1 MANDMTMPETA
12 TTELNGILPM
22 QSLRAYL
29 RDGAIAADTDFDDDQ
44 VQPAS
49 IDLRLGRVAHR
60 VRASFLPGAERTVAQ
75 QLDRLGM
82 HTIDLAD
89 GAVLERGCVY
99 IVPLMERLK
108 LPPRVAGVANPKSS
122 SGRLDIFTRL
132 ITDRAIAFDRIDSGY
147 EGPLYA
153 EIAPR
158 TFSVLVKSGTRL
170 SQLRLRKGRS
180 RCTDVELRRLHER
193 VPLVHGASADDI
205 AEGIA
210 ISVDL
215 HGAGGDAQKHA
226 AETKD
231 GRVLLGA
238 GGGAQQHAAESKD
251 GRVLLGAARDKL
263 IGFKARPN
271 TALIDVQKA
280 AHYDPLDFWEPLYA
294 RGDEGLILNPDDFYI
309 LASREAVTIPP
320 DHAAEMV
327 PYDTLVGEF
336 RVHYAGF
343 FDPGFGYAP
352 AGGQGTRA
360 VLEIRSHEVPFL
372 LEHGQI
378 VGRLLYEKM
387 TAQPE
392 RLYGPDM
399 GSNYQRQ
406 TLALS
411 KQFRRVDWSAG

>member
-1 MANDMTMPETA
+1 
-12 TTELNGILPM
+12 M
-22 QSLRAYL
+22 QALRAL
-29 RDGAIAADTDFDDDQ
+29 TRDGNIAADTAFDADQ
-44 VQPAS
+44 LQPAS
-49 IDLRLGRVAHR
+49 IDLRLGHVAHR
-60 VRASFLPGAERTVAQ
+60 VRASFLPGQHRTVAD
-75 QLDRLGM
+75 QLDRLAM
-82 HTIDLAD
+82 HTIDLSQ

-99 IVPLMERLK
+99 IVPLLERLK
-108 LPPRVAGVANPKSS
+108 LPPRVSGIANPKSS

-132 ITDRAIAFDRIDSGY
+132 ITDRCDAFDRIASAY

-158 TFSVLVKSGTRL
+158 TFSVLVRTGTRL
-170 SQLRLRKGRS
+170 SQLRLRRGRS
-180 RCTDVELRRLHER
+180 RCTDQELRRLHER

-205 AEGIA
+205 AEGIR

-215 HGAGGDAQKHA
+215 EGPGGDKI
-226 AETKD
+226 
-231 GRVLLGA
+231 
-238 GGGAQQHAAESKD
+238 
-251 GRVLLGAARDKL
+251 

-271 TALIDVQKA
+271 TALIDVQQVN
-280 AHYDPLDFWEPLYA
+280 HYDPLDFWEPLHA
-294 RGDEGLILNPDDFYI
+294 RGDAGLILNPDDFYI

-327 PYDTLVGEF
+327 PYDTLIGEF

-378 VGRLLYEKM
+378 VGRLQYEKL
-387 TAQPE
+387 TDAPE

-411 KQFRRVDWSAG
+411 KQFRRVDWPAG

>member
-1 MANDMTMPETA
+1 MANDMTVPETA
-12 TTELNGILPM
+12 TSDLNGILPM
-22 QSLRAYL
+22 QSLRAYV
-29 RDGAIAADTDFDDDQ
+29 RDGAIQADTDYDDDQ
-44 VQPAS
+44 IQPSS
-49 IDLRLGRVAHR
+49 IDLRLGPVAHR
-60 VRASFLPGAERTVAQ
+60 VRASFLPGAERTVAE

-82 HTIDLAD
+82 HTIDLAN

-108 LPPRVAGVANPKSS
+108 LPPRISGIANPKSS

-132 ITDRAIAFDRIDSGY
+132 ITDRSEAFDRIESGY

-215 HGAGGDAQKHA
+215 QGAG
-226 AETKD
+226 E
-231 GRVLLGA
+231 
-238 GGGAQQHAAESKD
+238 
-251 GRVLLGAARDKL
+251 DKL

-271 TALIDVQKA
+271 TALIDVQKV

-294 RGDEGLILNPDDFYI
+294 RADEGLILNPDDFYI

-378 VGRLLYEKM
+378 VGRLQYEKL
-387 TAQPE
+387 TAAPE

>member
-1 MANDMTMPETA
+1 MANDMSMPET
-12 TTELNGILPM
+12 TTDGLNGILPM
-22 QSLRAYL
+22 QGLRAL
-29 RDGAIAADTDFDDDQ
+29 VRDGAIAADVDFDADQ
-44 VQPAS
+44 IQPAS
-49 IDLRLGRVAHR
+49 IDLRLGAVAHR
-60 VRASFLPGAERTVAQ
+60 VRASFLPGQHRTVAE

-82 HTIDLAD
+82 HTIDLGK

-99 IVPLMERLK
+99 IVPLLERLK
-108 LPPRVAGVANPKSS
+108 LPPRVTGIANPKSS

-132 ITDRAIAFDRIDSGY
+132 ITDRCDAFDRIESGY
-147 EGPLYA
+147 DGPLYA

-158 TFSVLVKSGTRL
+158 TFSVLVRTGTRL
-170 SQLRLRKGRS
+170 SQLRLRRGRS

-205 AEGIA
+205 AEGIR

-215 HGAGGDAQKHA
+215 EGPANGGI
-226 AETKD
+226 
-231 GRVLLGA
+231 
-238 GGGAQQHAAESKD
+238 
-251 GRVLLGAARDKL
+251 

-271 TALIDVQKA
+271 TALIDVQQVG
-280 AHYDPLDFWEPLYA
+280 HYDPLDFWEPLTA
-294 RGDEGLILNPDDFYI
+294 RGDAGLILNPDDFYI

-327 PYDTLVGEF
+327 PYDTLIGEF

-378 VGRLLYEKM
+378 VGRLQYEKL
-387 TAQPE
+387 TAAPE

-406 TLALS
+406 TLSLS